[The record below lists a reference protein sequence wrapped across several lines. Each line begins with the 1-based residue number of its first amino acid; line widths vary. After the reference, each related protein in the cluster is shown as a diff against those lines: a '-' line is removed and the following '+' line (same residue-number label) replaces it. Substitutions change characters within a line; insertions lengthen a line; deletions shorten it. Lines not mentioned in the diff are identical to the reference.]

1 MKLARSQ
8 DSISKDKIG
17 RMRDI
22 KQSLKKLMA
31 KIDQPPKE
39 SPVRQH
45 LFGD

>member
-1 MKLARSQ
+1 MKSSRSQ
-8 DSISKDKIG
+8 GTISKDKIG

-31 KIDQPPKE
+31 KIDQPPKD